1 MGIMRAVAQ
10 SEAIATLPALLDDVE
25 RQAVAISRGGQ
36 KIAALISIREYEQMR
51 RLNWE
56 RMDQISR
63 EAEARV
69 DAHAAELEMT
79 PEQLVERLLRNDEP
93 AA

>member
-1 MGIMRAVAQ
+1 MRAVAQ

>member
-79 PEQLVERLLRNDEP
+79 PEQLVPGNINNF
-93 AA
+93 AY